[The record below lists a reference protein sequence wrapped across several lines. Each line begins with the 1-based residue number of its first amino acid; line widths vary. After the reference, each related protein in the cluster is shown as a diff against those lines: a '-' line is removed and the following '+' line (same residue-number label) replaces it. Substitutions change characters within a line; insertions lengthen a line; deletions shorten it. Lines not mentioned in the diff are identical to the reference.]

1 MKLRLLATRSITIG
15 LGLLCTA
22 LLVVAQDKPEKTYD
36 LIIRNGTL
44 YDGSG
49 KPPVRGDVA
58 IRGDGIVAVGKLPVG
73 AKAKTEI
80 DADGLAVA
88 PGFIN
93 MLSWATESLIY
104 DGRSQSDI
112 RQGVTLEVMGEGESM
127 GPLNDQMKKIMVEQQ
142 ADIKFDIKWT
152 TLGEYL
158 DYLVARGISANVA
171 SFIGATTVRIHELG
185 YADRPPTPAEL
196 ARMKALVRQAMQEG
210 ALGVGSSLI
219 YAPAFY
225 ARTDELIELCKA
237 AAPYGGM
244 YISHMRSEGNR
255 LLEAVDELIEISR
268 KAGVPAEIYH
278 LKAAGKPNWPKMDA
292 VIEKVEKARAQGL
305 KITADMYTYPA
316 GATGLDAAMPPWV
329 QEGGLEAW
337 RKRLQDPAIRA
348 RVAKEMTTPTD
359 QWENLFLA
367 AGPDGVLLAG
377 FKSDALKP
385 LTGKSLTEVA
395 RMRGKSP
402 EETAMDLVVED
413 DSRVGT
419 IYFLMSEENIRKQI
433 RLPWVSFGSD
443 AASQAPEGPFLKSN
457 PHPRAYG
464 TFARLLGR
472 YTRDEKL
479 IPLEA
484 AIRRLT
490 SLPATN
496 LKIQKR
502 GWLRPGYYADVVVF
516 DPAKVQD
523 HATFEKP
530 QQFST
535 GVVHVF
541 VNGTLVLKDG
551 QHTGATPGRVVRGR
565 GWKFINVA
573 FDAPASYAAVQLSR
587 NALSD
592 TSEYDASHAVFENCR
607 FLSGK
612 YGIDD
617 AGGANNV
624 TIRNCEF
631 AGMTTAAIFGSS
643 TAVANPRAWKVFDNV
658 FPSNVSSLGNATH
671 IDASL
676 NESVIARNF
685 FGTVTSTNKYIDL
698 TGGSGNIVTGNYLM
712 GAYDTSDYVSATG
725 DSWFGNQA
733 ISISFGVS
741 GTNAAGVT
749 IGVPEAAT

>member
-1 MKLRLLATRSITIG
+1 MMNYGARIAFIVG
-15 LGLLCTA
+15 VA
-22 LLVVAQDKPEKTYD
+22 LLFSPAASFTQHGVPQTYD
-36 LIIRNGTL
+36 VIIRNGMI

-49 KPPVRGDVA
+49 KPPVRGGVA
-58 IRGDGIVAVGKLPVG
+58 IRGDVIVAVGKLPVG

-278 LKAAGKPNWPKMDA
+278 LKAAGKQNWPKMDA

-367 AGPDGVLLAG
+367 AGPEGVLLAG
-377 FKSDALKP
+377 FKSEALKP
-385 LTGKSLTEVA
+385 LTGKSLAEVA

-479 IPLEA
+479 IPLEE

-551 QHTGATPGRVVRGR
+551 EHTGATPGRVVRGP
-565 GWKFINVA
+565 GYKK
-573 FDAPASYAAVQLSR
+573 Q
-587 NALSD
+587 
-592 TSEYDASHAVFENCR
+592 
-607 FLSGK
+607 
-612 YGIDD
+612 
-617 AGGANNV
+617 
-624 TIRNCEF
+624 
-631 AGMTTAAIFGSS
+631 
-643 TAVANPRAWKVFDNV
+643 
-658 FPSNVSSLGNATH
+658 
-671 IDASL
+671 
-676 NESVIARNF
+676 
-685 FGTVTSTNKYIDL
+685 
-698 TGGSGNIVTGNYLM
+698 
-712 GAYDTSDYVSATG
+712 
-725 DSWFGNQA
+725 
-733 ISISFGVS
+733 
-741 GTNAAGVT
+741 
-749 IGVPEAAT
+749 